1 MTVKGNSRS
10 RKASIPERSRK
21 SVLLKDYSG
30 GWERGWSGRLYM
42 FHYTKSRQLGK

>member
-30 GWERGWSGRLYM
+30 GWESGGVAD
-42 FHYTKSRQLGK
+42 YTCFIIPRADS